1 MLDRKYWSSTWYS
14 KQTATKNMLS
24 AWRYDLLKLTPSPLE
39 NDRGLKLAPNQPF
52 WRVFHFGS
60 LWWLWRRCGTQQ
72 CDNQDTR
79 GLRKPFH
86 RFFVIDKSQD
96 AFHGKNLVVIYTE
109 FHQFPLISATRHG
122 YRIFKIRASRIK
134 PRGPDAC
141 WEIPGLTKETHWYT
155 DLVL

>member
-1 MLDRKYWSSTWYS
+1 MYSTLAHS
-14 KQTATKNMLS
+14 GGSGGGVAHNNATIRTLEACENLS
-24 AWRYDLLKLTPSPLE
+24 TD
-39 NDRGLKLAPNQPF
+39 
-52 WRVFHFGS
+52 
-60 LWWLWRRCGTQQ
+60 
-72 CDNQDTR
+72 
-79 GLRKPFH
+79 
-86 RFFVIDKSQD
+86 FFVIDKSQD